1 MDEIFEKVKEK
12 KVKYRGPI
20 YAMVFGFVIT
30 CFITIFLDTLFGY
43 MAIILF
49 PFLKARL
56 AISKLLTILSSPLIP
71 KVFTILP
78 ITIFITYLL

>member
-30 CFITIFLDTLFGY
+30 CFITIFLDTLFGQLFY
-43 MAIILF
+43 FLFWYYHIL
-49 PFLKARL
+49 
-56 AISKLLTILSSPLIP
+56 LLC
-71 KVFTILP
+71 K
-78 ITIFITYLL
+78 